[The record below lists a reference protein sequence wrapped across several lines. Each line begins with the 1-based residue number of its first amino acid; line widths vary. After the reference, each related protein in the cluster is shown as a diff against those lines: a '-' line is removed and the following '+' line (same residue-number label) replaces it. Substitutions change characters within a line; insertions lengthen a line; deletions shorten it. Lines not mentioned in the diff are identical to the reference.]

1 MVRLLTLPKSDPFS
15 GNLLIISMLRSVT
28 ESQKKR
34 VAGRQ
39 RYTCAASVPDYKCQM
54 KGEPFD
60 ESGYEIDHIKELRD
74 GGTNDISNLQA
85 LCITCHRVKTSRM
98 TSAMAKKNNAPKV
111 EVHMCHHCEKYTA
124 TVFEDDKW
132 HCEADCIRACKGTPN
147 DGCGPRSSPNPSV
160 FVQKLDKFRYI
171 PQPDPPGTIRSQTVL
186 PNGKVVYSVTHR

>member
-1 MVRLLTLPKSDPFS
+1 
-15 GNLLIISMLRSVT
+15 MLRNVT

-39 RYTCAASVPDYKCQM
+39 RYTCAASVPEYTCPM

-74 GGTNDISNLQA
+74 GGSNDLSNLQA
-85 LCITCHRVKTSRM
+85 LCIMCHRVKTSRM
-98 TSAMAKKNNAPKV
+98 TTAMAKKDVPKV
-111 EVHMCHHCEKYTA
+111 ETHKCYHCEKHTA

-132 HCEADCIRACKGTPN
+132 HCEADCIKPCTGVPN
-147 DGCGPRSSPNPSV
+147 DGCGPRSAPNPPT

-171 PQPDPPGTIRSQTVL
+171 PKPDPPGTTRSQWVL
-186 PNGKVVYSVTHR
+186 PNGQTMYSVKYPSIRANRT

>member
-1 MVRLLTLPKSDPFS
+1 
-15 GNLLIISMLRSVT
+15 MLRNVT

-39 RYTCAASVPDYKCQM
+39 RYTCAASVPEYTCPM

-74 GGTNDISNLQA
+74 GGSNDLSNLQA
-85 LCITCHRVKTSRM
+85 LCIMCHRVKTSRM
-98 TSAMAKKNNAPKV
+98 TTAMAKKDTPKI
-111 EVHMCHHCEKYTA
+111 ETHICYHCEKHTA

-132 HCEADCIRACKGTPN
+132 HCEADCIKPCTGVPN
-147 DGCGPRSSPNPSV
+147 DGCGPRSAPNPPT

-171 PQPDPPGTIRSQTVL
+171 PKPDPPGTTRTEWVL
-186 PNGKVVYSVTHR
+186 PNGKTVYSVKRPSIWANRT